1 MDFHYL
7 EDFKKLTVICPP
19 QSYKPKNMTTFR
31 WVFDDIDDEK
41 NFKPRLYLLPDN
53 QLEEIE
59 LETDT
64 IKRDTKKCGMLAL
77 SLFISEMNARNRFN
91 YFMDS
96 QGKKAYKRFGTHIAQ
111 ADLTEQDGVNDEPD
125 KAGHF
130 NHHPALGYAYEKR
143 FLTISK
149 L

>member
-1 MDFHYL
+1 M
-7 EDFKKLTVICPP
+7 TV
-19 QSYKPKNMTTFR
+19 FR

-41 NFKPRLYLLPDN
+41 NFKPRLYLLPDKR
-53 QLEEIE
+53 LEKIE

-64 IKRDTKKCGMLAL
+64 IKRDTEKCGMLAL
-77 SLFISEMNARNRFN
+77 SLFTSEMTARNRFN
-91 YFMDS
+91 YFLVI
-96 QGKKAYKRFGTHIAQ
+96 QKKTAYKIFGTHIAQ